1 VGPCLDTLLPCF
13 LRAYIRDSIL
23 PTILIEEEVRRLRE
37 SLTAT
42 ELTVIDDAK
51 ASMIIKQLK

>member
-1 VGPCLDTLLPCF
+1 
-13 LRAYIRDSIL
+13 L

-37 SLTAT
+37 LLTAT